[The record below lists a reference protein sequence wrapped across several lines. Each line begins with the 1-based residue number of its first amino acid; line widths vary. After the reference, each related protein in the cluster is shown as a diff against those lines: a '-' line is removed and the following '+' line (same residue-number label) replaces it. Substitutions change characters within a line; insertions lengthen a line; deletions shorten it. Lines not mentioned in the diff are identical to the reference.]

1 MPRADKCAF
10 NFACLA
16 LFANVDDDCD
26 DNDNDDNDDNDD
38 CDDND
43 DDKDDDGP
51 KNRATQ
57 KND

>member
-16 LFANVDDDCD
+16 IFANVDHDCD
-26 DNDNDDNDDNDD
+26 DNAD